1 MMELVLVMFYTL
13 FWIVGVFRKSLL
25 LSIVNFAVTVA
36 FFHETQDAVLTAV
49 MLLGLIAQILL
60 TLRAE

>member
-1 MMELVLVMFYTL
+1 MMELILVMFYTL

-25 LSIVNFAVTVA
+25 LSIINIAVVLG
-36 FFHETQDAVLTAV
+36 FFHETGDAVLTSV

-60 TLRAE
+60 TLKVE